1 MDVLHL
7 VTGYKKFFD
16 QKELQIE
23 ISSLLNGSSKPEE
36 FSLNDIEV
44 LVDNKGQ
51 DWFKR
56 AHVEI
61 YLG

>member
-1 MDVLHL
+1 MDVLYL

-23 ISSLLNGSSKPEE
+23 MSSLLNGSSKPEE

>member
-1 MDVLHL
+1 MDVLYL

-23 ISSLLNGSSKPEE
+23 MSSLLNGSSKPEE

-56 AHVEI
+56 AHV
-61 YLG
+61 

>member
-1 MDVLHL
+1 MDILYL

-23 ISSLLNGSSKPEE
+23 SSLLNGSSKPEE
-36 FSLNDIEV
+36 FSLNYIEV

>member
-1 MDVLHL
+1 MDILYL

-23 ISSLLNGSSKPEE
+23 MSSLLNGSSKPEE

>member
-1 MDVLHL
+1 MDILYL

-23 ISSLLNGSSKPEE
+23 MSSLFNGSSKPEE
-36 FSLNDIEV
+36 FSPNEVEV